1 MFLDHFGLQ
10 SNPFGVTADARYLY
24 FGQEH
29 RDAISALY
37 LSILEGRGVCALIAN
52 AGMGKT
58 TLMRYLAARLKGKAA
73 TAFFTHPYRSRKDLM
88 RDVLRRLGL
97 QAKDETEYTQMNRL
111 QLHLRN
117 LMQRKTKLVLIFDE
131 VQALSYEAIEQ
142 VRLLSN
148 LRSTNMNLLEV
159 VLAGQPELED
169 TLQRPEMEALRQR
182 ISVVARI
189 RRFGDKDVDRY
200 IRRRLLVAGR
210 NETLFDMTAV
220 SAVTRISRGI
230 PRSINHLCY
239 KAMALSWADGE
250 QQVTAQLVEEAAR
263 DLDWSALRSGEDQP
277 TPQEPPDSSG
287 GPVDFSEVESE
298 SDGNEG
304 EEAAAADLTTTAMQ
318 SSVQANAIQSNGG
331 LAADAT

>member
-1 MFLDHFGLQ
+1 
-10 SNPFGVTADARYLY
+10 
-24 FGQEH
+24 
-29 RDAISALY
+29 
-37 LSILEGRGVCALIAN
+37 
-52 AGMGKT
+52 
-58 TLMRYLAARLKGKAA
+58 
-73 TAFFTHPYRSRKDLM
+73 M

-189 RRFGDKDVDRY
+189 RRFGDKDVDPLY
-200 IRRRLLVAGR
+200 PSASAGR
-210 NETLFDMTAV
+210 RPQRDAV
-220 SAVTRISRGI
+220 RHDRRQRGHAYFTR
-230 PRSINHLCY
+230 N
-239 KAMALSWADGE
+239 
-250 QQVTAQLVEEAAR
+250 
-263 DLDWSALRSGEDQP
+263 
-277 TPQEPPDSSG
+277 PQEH
-287 GPVDFSEVESE
+287 
-298 SDGNEG
+298 
-304 EEAAAADLTTTAMQ
+304 Q
-318 SSVQANAIQSNGG
+318 SP
-331 LAADAT
+331 LL